1 MAGQCSLPRVTDS
14 GVLAR
19 RTLRNT
25 ALLFVARSLSKVLVL
40 IAVIVTTNAL
50 GENRYGDFT
59 TIVVLSNIASIAADL
74 GLQVVYV
81 REASRRPDQLGDY
94 LALTLAAKL
103 PLAAIGGGLLA
114 ASTALLAHQL
124 LYLVPAVFALL
135 VVTSLANVLRS
146 SFYARGELGFEVI
159 AIAGETSVLLA
170 VTEVAAH
177 VGGGIAFYI
186 WAYSASYAFT
196 VIFSALVVRRRY
208 TPLRLR
214 WEPAALRRLLGSGL
228 PFALAFVLSTVYFK
242 IDTVILFRMR
252 GDAQVGF
259 YSAAYKFLEGLSFVP
274 QAVMS
279 VVFPVLSVIHLQGR
293 GPMRAAYTRAYRL
306 LAALGMP
313 LAIGT
318 AILAPTI
325 VDIAYRA
332 SYHTATTA
340 SLRVLGIALLL
351 VFVNNSFI
359 YALGAMDRQL
369 VFALLT
375 GLSVVVNVVLNVV
388 LIPLFPHD
396 QGYLASS
403 WATLLTEV
411 FLFAIGYAAL
421 ARYLG
426 ALPWWRPSL
435 PIAVSGLVCAAVTF
449 GLRHHAAAAVPAA
462 AVAYVAA
469 MLITGGVS
477 REELRLVRESL
488 RLRRIPPTAS
498 P

>member
-1 MAGQCSLPRVTDS
+1 VTDT
-14 GVLAR
+14 GNLAR

-25 ALLFVARSLSKVLVL
+25 VLLFVARSLSKVLVL

-50 GENRYGDFT
+50 GENRYGDFS
-59 TIVVLSNIASIAADL
+59 TIVVLSNIASIVADL

-94 LALTLAAKL
+94 LAVTLAAKV
-103 PLAAIGGGLLA
+103 PLAVIGGALLA
-114 ASTALLAHQL
+114 AMTALLARQL
-124 LYLVPAVFALL
+124 LYLVPPVFALL
-135 VVTSLANVLRS
+135 VVTSLANLLRS
-146 SFYARGELGFEVI
+146 SFYARGELGFEVV

-177 VGGGIAFYI
+177 TGGAIAFYI
-186 WAYSASYAFT
+186 WAYTASYAFT
-196 VIFSALVVRRRY
+196 VLFSAVVVQRRY

-228 PFALAFVLSTVYFK
+228 PFALAFVLSTIYFK

-279 VVFPVLSVIHLQGR
+279 AVFPALSVIHLQGR
-293 GPMRAAYTRAYRL
+293 RPMRAAYTRAYRL

-318 AILAPTI
+318 AVLAPTI

-332 SYHTATTA
+332 SFHTATTA
-340 SLRVLGIALLL
+340 CLQVLGVSLLL

-375 GLSVVVNVVLNVV
+375 GLSVLVNVVLNVV
-388 LIPLFPHD
+388 MIPLFPHD

-403 WATLLTEV
+403 WATLLTEM
-411 FLFAIGYAAL
+411 FLFGAGYVAL
-421 ARYLG
+421 AHYLG
-426 ALPWWRPSL
+426 RLPWLRPTV
-435 PIAVSGLVCAAVTF
+435 PIAISGVVCAAVALA
-449 GLRHHAAAAVPAA
+449 LRHHAAAAVIAGGAA
-462 AVAYVAA
+462 YTAA
-469 MLITGGVS
+469 IVLTGGVS
-477 REELRLVRESL
+477 RHELQLARESL
-488 RLRRIPPTAS
+488 RLRRRPGELPG
-498 P
+498 

>member
-1 MAGQCSLPRVTDS
+1 VTDT
-14 GVLAR
+14 GVLAQR
-19 RTLRNT
+19 ALRNT
-25 ALLFVARSLSKVLVL
+25 ILLFVARSLSKVLVL

-50 GENRYGDFT
+50 GANRYGDFT
-59 TIVVLSNIASIAADL
+59 TIVVLSNIASIVADL

-94 LALTLAAKL
+94 LAVTLAAKL
-103 PLAAIGGGLLA
+103 PLAVIGGGLLA
-114 ASTALLAHQL
+114 ALTALLAHQL
-124 LYLVPAVFALL
+124 LYLVPPVLALL
-135 VVTSLANVLRS
+135 VVTSLANLLRS
-146 SFYARGELGFEVI
+146 SFYARGELGFEVV
-159 AIAGETSVLLA
+159 AIAGETSILLA

-177 VGGGIAFYI
+177 VGGDIAFYI
-186 WAYSASYAFT
+186 WAYAASYAFT
-196 VIFSALVVRRRY
+196 VVFSAVVVQRRY
-208 TPLRLR
+208 TALRLR
-214 WEPAALRRLLGSGL
+214 WEPAALRRLLGSGM

-279 VVFPVLSVIHLQGR
+279 AVFPVLSVIHLQGR
-293 GPMRAAYTRAYRL
+293 GPMLAAYTRAYRL

-313 LAIGT
+313 LAVGT

-332 SYHTATTA
+332 SFHSATTA
-340 SLRVLGIALLL
+340 CLRVLGVALLL

-359 YALGAMDRQL
+359 YALGAMDKQL

-388 LIPLFPHD
+388 MIPLFPHD

-403 WATLLTEV
+403 WATLITEI
-411 FLFAIGYAAL
+411 FLFAAGYAAL
-421 ARYLG
+421 SRYLG
-426 ALPWWRPSL
+426 RLPWWRPTL
-435 PIAVSGLVCAAVTF
+435 PIAVSGLICAAVTF
-449 GLRHHAAAAVPAA
+449 VLRHHVAAAVVAAAAAY
-462 AVAYVAA
+462 AVAIVV
-469 MLITGGVS
+469 TGGVS
-477 REELRLVRESL
+477 RAEIRLARESL
-488 RLRRIPPTAS
+488 RLRAVRS
-498 P
+498 